1 VVEEI
6 MIASSNKAALEAKAV
21 FGQVQAMATPTGR
34 YKIRGVRAPN
44 STKLIDHKKQAALCF
59 NNDDSR
65 TLVPPFYC
73 CHLCFLAIGF
83 TSDTPSSMLKSQK

>member
-6 MIASSNKAALEAKAV
+6 IIASSNDAALEAKAV
-21 FGQVQAMATPTGR
+21 FWSSASHGHAYS

-44 STKLIDHKKQAALCF
+44 STKLIAHKKQAALCF
-59 NNDDSR
+59 DNDDSR